1 MVIHVIF
8 NEKIFFALYEQIFSR
23 IPYQFGVKIRKGI
36 FEKRLGYYGKGV
48 RISHHVKIL
57 GKENI
62 FLDDYVRIANH
73 VILDGRKGI
82 KVGKYSMI
90 GFESILLSSTHTHM
104 KENIPYLFQSFE
116 GKEIMIGINVW
127 IGARVI
133 ILPGISIGDNSII
146 GAGSVVTK
154 SFPKNSVLAGNPAQQ
169 IKTRNL

>member
-1 MVIHVIF
+1 MNF
-8 NEKIFFALYEQIFSR
+8 KEKVFFVLYEQIFSR
-23 IPYQFGVKIRKGI
+23 IPYRFGVKIRKGI
-36 FEKRLGYYGKGV
+36 LEKKFGHYGRGV

-82 KVGKYSMI
+82 KIGRFSMV
-90 GFESILLSSTHTHM
+90 GFESILISYTHSHTS
-104 KENIPYLFQSFE
+104 KNIPYSLQNFE
-116 GKEIMIGINVW
+116 GKEVLIGKNVW

-133 ILPGISIGDNSII
+133 ILPGVSIGDNSII

-154 SFPKNSVLAGNPAQQ
+154 SFLENSVIAGNPARL
-169 IKTRNL
+169 IKKPIL